1 MPRIKGGYRSTERN
15 SAEVMIEDA
24 GTAWV
29 HFRAVLEPC
38 VQRHSWVVLDK
49 DAGMQWEFAVRLRE
63 LKLGLDNNLEG

>member
-1 MPRIKGGYRSTERN
+1 
-15 SAEVMIEDA
+15 MIEDA